1 MEQYRRAQHARQAQQ
16 MQYQMQAAAGWGGQ
30 AMAPARVM
38 PQYQQ
43 AYNVYAPRMPGAVGP
58 AQV

>member
-16 MQYQMQAAAGWGGQ
+16 MQYQMQAAGGWGGQ

-43 AYNVYAPRMPGAVGP
+43 QYNPYAPRPYGAVAP
-58 AQV
+58 SQV